1 MQEEEE
7 QLMEERKKRKEDK
20 KKKEAAQKKVCWALK
35 KSACGLLL
43 FITGEYCYI
52 CCYTSVFFLISVFTI
67 CVYCQLCNGD

>member
-35 KSACGLLL
+35 KVLVDYVFSSLVN
-43 FITGEYCYI
+43 IV
-52 CCYTSVFFLISVFTI
+52 TSVVTQVFSF
-67 CVYCQLCNGD
+67 